1 MDRKMLEKQVKKGEV
16 KRETHFCLKG
26 GTGRVTIYT
35 DEIIKHPDTEVE
47 SSGAILLE
55 EGSSIGSHVHKN
67 DSEIWIVIEGRVEV
81 NGVILK
87 PGQVSVCDQ
96 GESHYCKNLADGDS
110 ILGFAKKNKAVY
122 E

>member
-1 MDRKMLEKQVKKGEV
+1 MLEKQVEKGEV
-16 KRETHFCLKG
+16 KRKTHFCLEG
-26 GTGRVTIYT
+26 GIGRVTIYT

-81 NGVILK
+81 NG
-87 PGQVSVCDQ
+87 SVLEAGNISICNK
-96 GESHYCKNLADGDS
+96 GEKHSCVNLYDGDS